1 MEAPGSVLEETAC
14 AKALRLEQ
22 RSALFQEKAE
32 QPAEAEGG
40 RGTGGPEVSRRRS
53 RRASKVEG
61 GD

>member
-1 MEAPGSVLEETAC
+1 MEAPGGVLEETAC

-40 RGTGGPEVSRRRS
+40 RGTGGARGEQTQVT
-53 RRASKVEG
+53 
-61 GD
+61 